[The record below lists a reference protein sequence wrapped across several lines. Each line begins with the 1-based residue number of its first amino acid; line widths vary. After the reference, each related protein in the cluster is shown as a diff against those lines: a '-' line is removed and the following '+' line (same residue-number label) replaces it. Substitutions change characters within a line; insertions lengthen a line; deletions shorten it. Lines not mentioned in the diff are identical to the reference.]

1 MSKGEIIPFQSGDET
16 SCFRVTNGELPVSSP
31 SAASSGGFEYFDNP
45 GDAVMP
51 VILRLQGRLPRVRL
65 RATAE
70 EGKPP
75 PS

>member
-31 SAASSGGFEYFDNP
+31 SAASGGFEYFDNP

-65 RATAE
+65 RATDKGE
-70 EGKPP
+70 NPP